1 MKFLFLIKKKTHNHL
16 SLSTFLVEIRPTAME
31 EPIELHVAFDC
42 WTTTPIHLSIEK
54 NKPKSIA
61 QSKESMEIQQLLFG
75 SKEYDWLDQ
84 IFQLLEVIRLDFN
97 RKGTDAKISS
107 LEASKTNKNLHV
119 YKLKLTAVLV
129 SLLSMSLVKKNKE
142 KIWFIFQNSQ
152 QVKYFFAKQGK

>member
-1 MKFLFLIKKKTHNHL
+1 
-16 SLSTFLVEIRPTAME
+16 ME

-42 WTTTPIHLSIEK
+42 WTNTPIHLSIEK
-54 NKPKSIA
+54 IKSKSIA

-84 IFQLLEVIRLDFN
+84 IFQLLETIRLDFSK
-97 RKGTDAKISS
+97 KGNDIRSSS
-107 LEASKTNKNLHV
+107 LERSKKNQNLHI

-129 SLLSMSLVKKNKE
+129 SILSMSLVKKNKE

-152 QVKYFFAKQGK
+152 QVNE